1 MDQRRMTIPLPP
13 TEPITPQA
21 VRDWVEK
28 QTRAS
33 DRFRHIFEA
42 SVAHRNQH
50 GCDVYPSPDAPLLG
64 VLAASTRAQRILEVG
79 CGLGY
84 SALWLACGA
93 GDGTFVE
100 TVEHNSDHA
109 QLARQQIAA
118 EKMAGRVQVLEGWG
132 RTILSG
138 LQGPYDLAFFDGDP
152 AESLLDLE
160 QFERVLRPGGL
171 LVSANLFLGQYV
183 PDIPGLDQTAK
194 YRELIMHSE
203 RWLTAYLSN
212 GYALSVRR

>member
-1 MDQRRMTIPLPP
+1 MPLPP
-13 TEPITPQA
+13 NEPTRPQA

-28 QTRAS
+28 QTRDS
-33 DRFRHIFEA
+33 DRFRHVFEA
-42 SVAHRNQH
+42 SVEHRNQH

-93 GDGTFVE
+93 GDDALVE
-100 TVEHNSDHA
+100 TVEHDSDHA
-109 QLARQQIAA
+109 QMARQHIAA
-118 EKMAGRVQVLEGWG
+118 EKMTGRVRVLEGWG
-132 RTILSG
+132 RTILPS
-138 LQGPYDLAFFDGDP
+138 LQGPYDLVFFDGDP
-152 AESLLDLE
+152 AESLADLE

-171 LVSANLFLGQYV
+171 LVSANLFLGQYI
-183 PDIPGLDQTAK
+183 PDLPGLDQTAK
-194 YRELIMHSE
+194 YRELIMRSE
-203 RWLTAYLSN
+203 RWLTAYFNN

>member
-1 MDQRRMTIPLPP
+1 MPLPSNEP
-13 TEPITPQA
+13 TTPQA
-21 VRDWVEK
+21 VRDWIEK
-28 QTRAS
+28 QTRAA
-33 DRFRHIFEA
+33 DRFRHVFEA

-50 GCDVYPSPDAPLLG
+50 GCHVYPSPDAPMLG
-64 VLAASTRAQRILEVG
+64 VLATSTRAQRILEVG

-93 GDGTFVE
+93 GDAAVVE
-100 TVEHNSDHA
+100 TVEHDNAHA
-109 QLARQQIAA
+109 QLARQHIEA
-118 EKMAGRVQVLEGWG
+118 EQMAGRVRVLEGWG
-132 RTILSG
+132 RTILPS

-152 AESLLDLE
+152 DESLVDLE

-171 LVSANLFLGQYV
+171 LVSANLFLGQYI
-183 PDIPGLDQTAK
+183 PDLPGLDQTAR
-194 YRELIMHSE
+194 YRELIMGSE